1 MRIGIYGGAFDPPHK
16 AHLGLARA
24 AVEQLALN
32 RLYVIPTGQ
41 PWMKQ
46 RRLTA
51 AEHRLAMAR
60 LAFESV
66 PEVQVDD
73 CEVQREGTTYT
84 IDTLHEL
91 QQRHAALGEQEAMYF
106 HANFDASGERLNGAN
121 NYRWRLPPGG
131 VPADAF

>member
-73 CEVQREGTTYT
+73 C
-84 IDTLHEL
+84 
-91 QQRHAALGEQEAMYF
+91 ASCSSAMPRW
-106 HANFDASGERLNGAN
+106 ASRRSTGI
-121 NYRWRLPPGG
+121 W
-131 VPADAF
+131 